1 MLVPLKELS
10 ALALEEM
17 QLPMNLNLNQHPVSS
32 SSYFFFLSFDS
43 FDFPPCPSHDCT
55 LTGSGP
61 APIFT
66 QTPLNLLLNQNP
78 YHQKPPNYQQHPNLL
93 KHQNLSKPVNSP
105 RKPNPP
111 QMHKHAQKPKSV
123 QKHANQIAP
132 KAETMHQKLTFETSI
147 RILKSDEAEAEAH
160 QSSPAARDKE
170 RAAARA
176 GRGFGHGQAEGEVKQ
191 VGIQRHEGVK
201 RGRKRGI
208 GRRWNGRTG
217 RSGRRRV
224 GASDDTDRHVPNI
237 SLLFPKISFF
247 ILFSWWRGPRL
258 LWPSKQEVLLGLRGY
273 E

>member
-78 YHQKPPNYQQHPNLL
+78 YHQKPTNYQQHPNLL

-111 QMHKHAQKPKSV
+111 QMHKHARKPKSV

-147 RILKSDEAEAEAH
+147 RILKSDEAGPSELTCCPRQGTGSC
-160 QSSPAARDKE
+160 QSGQRLRPWASR
-170 RAAARA
+170 
-176 GRGFGHGQAEGEVKQ
+176 GRGETSGDPTTRRCEKGKEERDRKALKRKNGQ
-191 VGIQRHEGVK
+191 VGQEGGWGFRRHWPACSKHQPPFPQDFLLYFIQLMTR
-201 RGRKRGI
+201 
-208 GRRWNGRTG
+208 
-217 RSGRRRV
+217 
-224 GASDDTDRHVPNI
+224 P
-237 SLLFPKISFF
+237 
-247 ILFSWWRGPRL
+247 
-258 LWPSKQEVLLGLRGY
+258 
-273 E
+273 

>member
-93 KHQNLSKPVNSP
+93 KHQNLSKPVNPP

-147 RILKSDEAEAEAH
+147 RILKSEEAEAEAH

-208 GRRWNGRTG
+208 GRR
-217 RSGRRRV
+217 
-224 GASDDTDRHVPNI
+224 
-237 SLLFPKISFF
+237 
-247 ILFSWWRGPRL
+247 
-258 LWPSKQEVLLGLRGY
+258 
-273 E
+273 